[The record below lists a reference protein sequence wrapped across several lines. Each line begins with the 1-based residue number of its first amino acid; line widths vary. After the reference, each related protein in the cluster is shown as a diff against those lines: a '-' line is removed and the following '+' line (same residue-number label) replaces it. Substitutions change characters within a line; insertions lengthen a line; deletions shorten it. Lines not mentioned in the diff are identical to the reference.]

1 MPGITS
7 RSIAPTNK
15 LVSMAHK
22 KENQDE
28 LLDAGTEPRVYELGF
43 HLDPELPQEEVK
55 KVYGEIRD
63 RVAAAGTI
71 IAEGEPVKIPLA
83 YTISRMETGGR
94 RDFNSAFFCWI
105 AYETDGAGHE
115 KVAAAARED
124 SHVVR
129 FLDIRT
135 TVDEAKHSA
144 EMQELFAQM
153 AAAPLEDEG
162 PAEVPEAI
170 EQTVST
176 ETGTETQAEPPA
188 TSAAE

>member
-1 MPGITS
+1 
-7 RSIAPTNK
+7 
-15 LVSMAHK
+15 MANK

-28 LLDAGTEPRVYELGF
+28 LLDAGAEPRVYELGF

-55 KVYGEIRD
+55 KAYGDIRD

-105 AYETDGAGHE
+105 AYEADGAGHE
-115 KVAAAARED
+115 KISQAARED
-124 SHVVR
+124 SRIVR

-135 TVDEAKHSA
+135 TVEEAKHSA

-153 AAAPLEDEG
+153 ASAPNGEEE
-162 PAEVPEAI
+162 PAEA
-170 EQTVST
+170 
-176 ETGTETQAEPPA
+176 AEPVERPA
-188 TSAAE
+188 EPVEGEGEAPPAPAAEEAA

>member
-7 RSIAPTNK
+7 RSIAPTNQ
-15 LVSMAHK
+15 LVSMANK
-22 KENQDE
+22 KENQNE
-28 LLDAGTEPRVYELGF
+28 LLDAGAEPRVYELGF

-55 KVYGEIRD
+55 KAYGDIRG
-63 RVAAAGTI
+63 RIAAVGTI

-94 RDFNSAFFCWI
+94 RDFNSVFFCWI
-105 AYETDGAGHE
+105 AYEADGAGHE
-115 KVAAAARED
+115 KVAATARED
-124 SHVVR
+124 SRIVR

-153 AAAPLEDEG
+153 AATPLEDEG
-162 PAEVPEAI
+162 PTEAPEAA
-170 EQTVST
+170 EQSAGT
-176 ETGTETQAEPPA
+176 EEGTETQAEAPSIP
-188 TSAAE
+188 AAE

>member
-1 MPGITS
+1 
-7 RSIAPTNK
+7 
-15 LVSMAHK
+15 MAQK

-28 LLDAGTEPRVYELGF
+28 LLEDAGTEPRVYELGF

-55 KVYGEIRD
+55 KAYGDIRE

-83 YTISRMETGGR
+83 YTISRMETSGR

-105 AYETDGAGHE
+105 AYEADGAGHE
-115 KVAAAARED
+115 KVAQAARED
-124 SHVVR
+124 ARIVR

-153 AAAPLEDEG
+153 ASQANGEEEAAETADR
-162 PAEVPEAI
+162 PAEPAEGEA
-170 EQTVST
+170 
-176 ETGTETQAEPPA
+176 QAPA
-188 TSAAE
+188 PAAEEAA